1 MSIILARLD
10 LEEIF
15 CDVDDFYQVW
25 ERFGTTLPQLP
36 HDGEMKQYNS
46 KLSISEVM
54 TITIAFHGSGF
65 RTFKE
70 FYKLQVLPH
79 WGCAFPHLVSYTR
92 FVELMPWSLMGLWGF
107 LNTCSGEM
115 TGISFID
122 STSLEVCHPNRFHSH
137 KVFKDL
143 AGWGKSSVC
152 WYFGFKLHLII
163 NDRGEILSF
172 ALTPGNTDD
181 RKPVPE
187 MAESLI
193 GKLFGDKG
201 YISQA
206 LFEQL
211 QATGLE
217 LITRRRKNMK
227 NGLIKLIDKI
237 LLRKR
242 AIIES
247 VNDQLKNIC
256 QIEHSRHRS
265 RFNFLVNLISGLIA
279 YSYHPKKPCLDLEH
293 KGLEAL
299 PPAIF

>member
-25 ERFGTTLPQLP
+25 ERFGAKLPQLP

-54 TITIAFHGSGF
+54 TIAIAFHGSGF

-79 WGCAFPHLVSYTR
+79 WGCVFPHLVSYTR
-92 FVELMPWSLMGLWGF
+92 FIELMPWSLMGLCSF

-122 STSLEVCHPNRFHSH
+122 STSMTFGLHSAIEVCHPNRFHSH

-152 WYFGFKLHLII
+152 WYFGFKLHL
-163 NDRGEILSF
+163 N
-172 ALTPGNTDD
+172 
-181 RKPVPE
+181 
-187 MAESLI
+187 
-193 GKLFGDKG
+193 
-201 YISQA
+201 YQ
-206 LFEQL
+206 
-211 QATGLE
+211 
-217 LITRRRKNMK
+217 
-227 NGLIKLIDKI
+227 
-237 LLRKR
+237 
-242 AIIES
+242 
-247 VNDQLKNIC
+247 
-256 QIEHSRHRS
+256 RS
-265 RFNFLVNLISGLIA
+265 RRNLVFCVDSGQYWRSKTRARNGSIA
-279 YSYHPKKPCLDLEH
+279 YQPTVW
-293 KGLEAL
+293 G
-299 PPAIF
+299 